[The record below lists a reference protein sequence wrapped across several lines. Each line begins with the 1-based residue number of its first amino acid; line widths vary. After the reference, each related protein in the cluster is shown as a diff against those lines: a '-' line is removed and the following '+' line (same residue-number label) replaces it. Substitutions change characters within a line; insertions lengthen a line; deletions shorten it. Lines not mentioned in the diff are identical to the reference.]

1 MHIKPT
7 EFSFMYFSFLHISK
21 HFFYITKKVV
31 CHFLS
36 CSESYYTSI
45 LDCCHII
52 QVLSCSFIAGSYS
65 PIQRYCIAIHM
76 IFKSTA
82 SFIIYIY
89 LYLYHKTSFKSM
101 IKVQQ
106 VSMPAIWTVFLVLYL
121 YDFLTSYSKV

>member
-1 MHIKPT
+1 MVKVQQVFMPAIWTVFLVLYLYDFLTIILKYSNTNFHMHIKPT

-21 HFFYITKKVV
+21 HLFYITNKVM

-36 CSESYYTSI
+36 CLESYYTSI

-76 IFKSTA
+76 IFPINS
-82 SFIIYIY
+82 
-89 LYLYHKTSFKSM
+89 
-101 IKVQQ
+101 
-106 VSMPAIWTVFLVLYL
+106 
-121 YDFLTSYSKV
+121 